1 MSKFLVI
8 TFLGKIWVALNF
20 LQDLGNVTKKIFAP
34 KLFFTQTRLYHNKV
48 RQKCTTISME
58 CQFEFNQKI
67 LYKVLKSKKQNNT
80 YTKNAGLLSEK
91 KNIKVRS
98 KTMQLASKIIFFVK
112 CLSTVT

>member
-91 KNIKVRS
+91 KPFRPFENDA
-98 KTMQLASKIIFFVK
+98 TCQQNNFFFVK